1 MRKKHKISKKYWNLM
16 NDAICEYTKK
26 DEFNQY
32 KKTYENIGRIHAACI
47 LREILD
53 QSAPNTKDTSES
65 DYFEVDEDVLKGLMD
80 IIFEQEEFKDLI
92 DYLKSILD

>member
-32 KKTYENIGRIHAACI
+32 KKTYENIGRIH
-47 LREILD
+47 EIGR
-53 QSAPNTKDTSES
+53 AH
-65 DYFEVDEDVLKGLMD
+65 V
-80 IIFEQEEFKDLI
+80 
-92 DYLKSILD
+92 